1 MSLFLSYEIQSTF
14 RCYLRCF
21 NSQSKVLK
29 GTNAGYRTFESTV
42 LSRLVSW
49 ASASI
54 EKSLNQPALPHVIIA
69 LNATDMSID
78 QNQWDVNEATK
89 KLMSDIKGAVNRV
102 PEFQN
107 LAHFWG
113 IRGKTVNTMQDL
125 LECYY
130 SSITVVRI
138 PTKGRYM
145 LINEQVRKL
154 HQEITTKCTT
164 AYNTKK
170 KVRML
175 SNSDDLHIYLQSAFE
190 HFSHSLDTPFNFVEV
205 ALKNSP
211 IPLDFRGNILKLAI
225 AIRDHPKL
233 FLTGPQIFDD
243 LSEMVASCVMLDLA
257 RHRLMG
263 KILHLHTL
271 YIAFL
276 SVSQELST
284 IKHNFFN
291 LTFSSDSH
299 QVDVKEKD
307 R

>member
-1 MSLFLSYEIQSTF
+1 M
-14 RCYLRCF
+14 
-21 NSQSKVLK
+21 
-29 GTNAGYRTFESTV
+29 
-42 LSRLVSW
+42 
-49 ASASI
+49 
-54 EKSLNQPALPHVIIA
+54 EKSLNQPALPHAIVA

-78 QNQWDVNEATK
+78 KDQWDVAEATK
-89 KLMSDIKGAVNRV
+89 KLMSDIKGAVDRV
-102 PEFQN
+102 SEFQN
-107 LAHFWG
+107 LAHFWR

-145 LINEQVRKL
+145 LINEQIGKL
-154 HQEITTKCTT
+154 HQEITTKCTK

-205 ALKNSP
+205 ALKNNP

-225 AIRDHPKL
+225 AIRDHPNL
-233 FLTGPQIFDD
+233 FLTGPQIFDE

-263 KILHLHTL
+263 KILQLR
-271 YIAFL
+271 IF
-276 SVSQELST
+276 
-284 IKHNFFN
+284 
-291 LTFSSDSH
+291 
-299 QVDVKEKD
+299 
-307 R
+307 